1 MCPALNPI
9 GARHGGSTLVIPE
22 LGRWRQKDPKFKA
35 TLGYIAR

>member
-9 GARHGGSTLVIPE
+9 GARHGGSTLVTE